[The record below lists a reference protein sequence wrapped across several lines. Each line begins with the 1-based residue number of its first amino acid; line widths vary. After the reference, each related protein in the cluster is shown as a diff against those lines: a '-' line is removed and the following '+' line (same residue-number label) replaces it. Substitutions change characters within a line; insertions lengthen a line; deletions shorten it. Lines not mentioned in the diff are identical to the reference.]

1 MRKFLLLIRRFW
13 TLILFITLEVISIYF
28 IAKSRSTQGIDVIN
42 SANGTIAYFYQKEQN
57 IVSYFNLKKVNTDL
71 LKENTALRNQL
82 FNGRSVDTFKTVSAK
97 IPVFDYSKID
107 RDQDSNV
114 LGAPVTMTIAET
126 LPLKVV
132 RYAQYRFIPAR
143 VINNSI
149 SNDRINFITINQG
162 SEAGIRPGMSVVSSQ
177 GIVGRVEH
185 VSKHFAT
192 IASVLSNRKVSAR
205 LKLHEAFGQI
215 SWIPGHPD
223 LVQMDNMPI
232 TLPIKL
238 RDSVFTTG
246 FASFPANI
254 LVGKISHI
262 DTVKSN
268 NSLSLQI
275 RLATNFR
282 TLAFV
287 YVVVDG
293 MDAEKEKLEK
303 KNQSAR

>member
-1 MRKFLLLIRRFW
+1 VRKFLLLIRRFW

-42 SANGTIAYFYQKEQN
+42 SANATVAYFYQKEQN
-57 IVSYFNLKKVNTDL
+57 IVSYFNLKRVNTEL
-71 LKENTALRNQL
+71 LNENTALRNQL
-82 FNGRSVDTFKTVSAK
+82 FYRQSVDTFKTVSAK

-107 RDQDSNV
+107 RNQDSNI
-114 LGAPVTMTIAET
+114 LAQPVTMTIAENP
-126 LPLKVV
+126 PLKVV
-132 RYAQYRFIPAR
+132 RYAEYEFIPAR

-162 SEAGIRPGMSVVSSQ
+162 SEAGIKPGMSVVSSV

-205 LKLHEAFGQI
+205 LKLHEAYGQI
-215 SWIPGHPD
+215 TWVPGHPD
-223 LVQMDNMPI
+223 FVQMDDIAI

-238 RDSVFTTG
+238 RDSVLTTG

-254 LVGKISHI
+254 PVGTVSRI

-268 NSLSLQI
+268 NTLSLQI

-293 MDAEKEKLEK
+293 MEAEKEKLEK

>member
-42 SANGTIAYFYQKEQN
+42 SANGAVAYFYQKEQN
-57 IVSYFNLKKVNTDL
+57 IVAYFNLKKANTEL
-71 LKENTALRNQL
+71 LNENTSLRNQL
-82 FNGRSVDTFKTVSAK
+82 FAHQSADTFKSVSAK
-97 IPVFDYSKID
+97 IPVVDYSKID
-107 RDQDSNV
+107 RDQDSNF
-114 LGAPVTMTIAET
+114 LATPATMTITEQA
-126 LPLKVV
+126 PLKIV
-132 RYAQYRFIPAR
+132 RYADYHFIPAR

-162 SEAGIRPGMSVVSSQ
+162 SEAGIKPGMPVVSSV

-205 LKLHEAFGQI
+205 LNLHQAFGQI
-215 SWIPGHPD
+215 TWIPGHPD
-223 LVQMDNMPI
+223 FVQMDNIPI
-232 TLPIKL
+232 TLAIKPK
-238 RDSVFTTG
+238 DSIYTTG

-254 LVGKISHI
+254 LVGQVSKI

-268 NSLSLQI
+268 NSLSLKI

-282 TLAFV
+282 ELSFV
-287 YVVVDG
+287 YVIVDA
-293 MDAEKEKLEK
+293 MSAEKENLEN
-303 KNQSAR
+303 KNQTAR

>member
-1 MRKFLLLIRRFW
+1 VRKFLLLIRRFW

-28 IAKSRSTQGIDVIN
+28 IAKSHSTQGIDVIN
-42 SANGTIAYFYQKEQN
+42 SANGTEAYFYQKEQN
-57 IVSYFNLKKVNTDL
+57 IVSYFNLKQVNTEL
-71 LKENTALRNQL
+71 LLENTALRNQL
-82 FNGRSVDTFKTVSAK
+82 FSLQSTDTFKTVSAK

-107 RDQDSNV
+107 RGQDSN
-114 LGAPVTMTIAET
+114 LLAPPITMTITEKP
-126 LPLKVV
+126 PLKVV
-132 RYAQYRFIPAR
+132 RYAEYKFIPAR

-162 SEAGIRPGMSVVSSQ
+162 SESGIKPGMSVVSSV

-205 LKLHEAFGQI
+205 LKLHQAFGQI
-215 SWIPGHPD
+215 SWLPGHPD
-223 LVQMDNMPI
+223 FVQMDNMPI
-232 TLPIKL
+232 TLPIKI
-238 RDSVFTTG
+238 RDSIFTTG

-254 LVGKISHI
+254 LVGKVSKI

-268 NSLSLQI
+268 NSLSLKI

-293 MDAEKEKLEK
+293 MNAEKEKLEN
-303 KNQSAR
+303 KNQSAK

>member
-13 TLILFITLEVISIYF
+13 TLILFISLEVISIYF

-42 SANGTIAYFYQKEQN
+42 SANGTVAYFYRKEQN
-57 IVSYFNLKKVNTDL
+57 IISYFNLKKVNTDL

-82 FNGRSVDTFKTVSAK
+82 FYRQSVDTFKTVDAK
-97 IPVFDYSKID
+97 IPIFDYDKID
-107 RDQDSNV
+107 RDQDSNA
-114 LGAPVTMTIAET
+114 LAPVTMTITENP
-126 LPLKVV
+126 PLKVV

-162 SEAGIRPGMSVVSSQ
+162 SEAGIKPGMSVVSSV

-215 SWIPGHPD
+215 TWIPGHPD
-223 LVQMDNMPI
+223 FVQMDNMPI

-254 LVGKISHI
+254 LVGRVSHI
-262 DTVKSN
+262 DTVKSD
-268 NSLSLQI
+268 NSLSLRI

-293 MDAEKEKLEK
+293 MNAEKENLEK
-303 KNQSAR
+303 KDRSAR

>member
-28 IAKSRSTQGIDVIN
+28 IAKSHSTQGIDVIN
-42 SANGTIAYFYQKEQN
+42 SANGTVAYFYQKEQN
-57 IVSYFNLKKVNTDL
+57 IISYFNLKKVNTEL
-71 LKENTALRNQL
+71 LDENTALRNQL
-82 FNGRSVDTFKTVSAK
+82 FSLQSTDTFKTVSAQ

-107 RDQDSNV
+107 RSQDSN
-114 LGAPVTMTIAET
+114 LLAPPVAMTITEHP
-126 LPLKVV
+126 PLKVV
-132 RYAQYRFIPAR
+132 RYAQYKFIPAR

-162 SEAGIRPGMSVVSSQ
+162 SEAGIKSGMSVVSSV

-205 LKLHEAFGQI
+205 LKLHLAFGQI
-215 SWIPGHPD
+215 SWVPGYPD
-223 LVQMDNMPI
+223 FVQMDNMPI
-232 TLPIKL
+232 TLPIKIQ
-238 RDSVFTTG
+238 DSIFTTG

-254 LVGKISHI
+254 LVGKVSQI

-268 NSLSLQI
+268 NSLSLKI

-287 YVVVDG
+287 YVIADG
-293 MDAEKEKLEK
+293 MNAEKEKLEN
-303 KNQSAR
+303 KNQSSK

>member
-1 MRKFLLLIRRFW
+1 M
-13 TLILFITLEVISIYF
+13 ISIYF

-42 SANGTIAYFYQKEQN
+42 SANGTVAYFYRKEQN
-57 IVSYFNLKKVNTDL
+57 IISYFNLKKVNTDL

-82 FNGRSVDTFKTVSAK
+82 FYRQSVDTFKTVDAK
-97 IPVFDYSKID
+97 IPIFDYDKID
-107 RDQDSNV
+107 RDQDSNA
-114 LGAPVTMTIAET
+114 LAPVTMTITENP
-126 LPLKVV
+126 PLKVV

-162 SEAGIRPGMSVVSSQ
+162 SEAGIKPGMSVVSSV

-215 SWIPGHPD
+215 TWIPGHPD
-223 LVQMDNMPI
+223 FVQMDNMPI

-254 LVGKISHI
+254 LVGRVSHI
-262 DTVKSN
+262 DTVKSD
-268 NSLSLQI
+268 NSLSLRI

-293 MDAEKEKLEK
+293 MNAEKENLEK
-303 KNQSAR
+303 KDRSAR

>member
-28 IAKSRSTQGIDVIN
+28 IAKSHSTQGIDVIN
-42 SANGTIAYFYQKEQN
+42 SANGTEAYFYQKEQN
-57 IVSYFNLKKVNTDL
+57 IVSYFNLKQVNTEL
-71 LKENTALRNQL
+71 LLENTALRNQL
-82 FNGRSVDTFKTVSAK
+82 FSLQSTDTFKTVSAK

-107 RDQDSNV
+107 RGQDSN
-114 LGAPVTMTIAET
+114 LLAPPITMTITEKP
-126 LPLKVV
+126 PLKVV
-132 RYAQYRFIPAR
+132 RYAEYKFIPAR

-162 SEAGIRPGMSVVSSQ
+162 SESGIKPGMSVVSSV

-205 LKLHEAFGQI
+205 LKLHQAFGQI
-215 SWIPGHPD
+215 SWLPGHPD
-223 LVQMDNMPI
+223 FVQMDNMPI
-232 TLPIKL
+232 TLPIKI
-238 RDSVFTTG
+238 RDSIFTTG

-254 LVGKISHI
+254 LVGKVSKI

-268 NSLSLQI
+268 NSLSLKI

-293 MDAEKEKLEK
+293 MNAEKEKLEN
-303 KNQSAR
+303 KNQSAK